1 MARFLFRIWFFIG
14 AVGLIIVTTFFIVI
28 VRVVKLFMGKTASIK
43 PAPEADIFLD
53 SRKQPLT
60 PILKNT
66 TSDSEK

>member
-14 AVGLIIVTTFFIVI
+14 AVGLIVVTTFFIAI
-28 VRVVKLFMGKTASIK
+28 VRVVKFFMGKTESIK

-60 PILKNT
+60 PLLKNT
-66 TSDSEK
+66 TPASEK